1 MNSSNKNKIILLKTY
16 KPMMLLAD
24 TKILSHNLAILTVHI
39 DMRWTKYVQL
49 PTYTDN
55 VALPAF

>member
-1 MNSSNKNKIILLKTY
+1 MMLMNSSNKNKIILLKTY

-39 DMRWTKYVQL
+39 GM
-49 PTYTDN
+49 
-55 VALPAF
+55 